1 VAAASG
7 GRPGDYLGKY
17 VTGTRDHTAFLA
29 AVDSPGG
36 WGDTAPPGRAAGRM
50 APETDAPADR
60 LVVEM
65 ARLIADGDVV
75 ATGVASALPM
85 LAVALAR
92 ATHASRLTYIN
103 CVGAVDPDVRAASP
117 TSVDPRLLERCDGR
131 IALPELFDLAR
142 RGGIDLMF
150 FGAAQVDA
158 SGRTNLTC
166 IGDYARPRVK
176 LPGPAGSS
184 SMRPYLP
191 KVVITVPRH
200 SRRALPETVDFA
212 TTVAASRNRDT
223 TVITDLALLR
233 LDAGRLGLVSRR
245 AGVRAED
252 VRAQTGFE
260 VDGDGDVA
268 PGPTE
273 DERKAL
279 ERLDPGGIRH
289 GMI

>member
-1 VAAASG
+1 
-7 GRPGDYLGKY
+7 
-17 VTGTRDHTAFLA
+17 
-29 AVDSPGG
+29 
-36 WGDTAPPGRAAGRM
+36 
-50 APETDAPADR
+50 
-60 LVVEM
+60 
-65 ARLIADGDVV
+65 
-75 ATGVASALPM
+75 
-85 LAVALAR
+85 
-92 ATHASRLTYIN
+92 
-103 CVGAVDPDVRAASP
+103 
-117 TSVDPRLLERCDGR
+117 
-131 IALPELFDLAR
+131 
-142 RGGIDLMF
+142 
-150 FGAAQVDA
+150 
-158 SGRTNLTC
+158 
-166 IGDYARPRVK
+166 
-176 LPGPAGSS
+176 
-184 SMRPYLP
+184 MRPYLP